1 MQAENCDLMTK
12 YLFHGII
19 VYFLPVIIDTVII
32 KRLTGDVVRNVESA
46 HLLDLTFK
54 ISKQPLVEFAGLL
67 IVILFLLD

>member
-1 MQAENCDLMTK
+1 MTK
-12 YLFHGII
+12 YLFHGIT

-32 KRLTGDVVRNVESA
+32 TRLIGDVVRNLESA